1 MEEKVGV
8 GEAFSSTLI
17 PMTGVPP
24 KRPKIRSTERR
35 QPARVGQL
43 VGNGDNVILQDVTPY

>member
-1 MEEKVGV
+1 MEEKVDV

-43 VGNGDNVILQDVTPY
+43 VGKAIM